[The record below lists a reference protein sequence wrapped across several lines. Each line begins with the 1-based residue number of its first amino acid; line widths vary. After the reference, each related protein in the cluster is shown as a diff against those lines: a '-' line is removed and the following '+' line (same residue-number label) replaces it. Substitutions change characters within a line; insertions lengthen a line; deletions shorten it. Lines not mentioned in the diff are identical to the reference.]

1 MSDRVSTDRTLLF
14 GILAVQ
20 MDFIS
25 RDALV
30 GATNAW
36 VSQKDKPLGEVL
48 VERGELAK
56 ARRDLLEGLVDE
68 HVRAHAGDAAR
79 SLQAIS
85 SAGDIADDLQHIVD
99 EQIQASLGYVRRI
112 ASLTQDYSGVATTVL
127 PPLGPQTFW
136 TGRFRI
142 VRPHAK
148 GGLGIVS
155 IAMDDELDR
164 EVAFK
169 EIKHEF
175 AEHQTSRARFVLEA
189 EITGKLEHPG
199 IVPIYGLGHAPD
211 GSPFYA
217 MRFIR
222 GDSLADA
229 INRFHDPAGPF
240 FDPVKRSLEL
250 RELLGRF
257 LDVCDAMAYAHSR
270 GVLHRDL
277 KPGNVMLGPF
287 GETLVVDWGL
297 ALALE
302 RVPEGHD
309 SAHGAIKPT
318 KTDSSSLPNEE
329 GAVVGTLAYM
339 PPEQAEGNLDK
350 LGPRSDVYGLG
361 AILYDLLTGKFP
373 NTGDSLADLL
383 KSIRDGRITP
393 PRQIRPDISPSLEAV
408 CLKAPALDPQNRY
421 ASPRNLGADIKAWLA
436 NEPVS
441 ARREPFSEP
450 ARRWA
455 KRNKTAVTGLAAAL
469 LVGLIGFGAVAAV
482 QTRARNTL
490 DAKNQELDGKNTE
503 LVKANAD
510 LNLARTRAEDREDQ
524 AIDAVKKFR
533 DAIVNEPE
541 LKASPALESLR
552 KRLLKEP
559 LAFFRTLRERLQ
571 ADQDTRPDSLNRLAA
586 ACFDL
591 VLLTNEIGDKRDALL
606 EYRDALAIHQKLE
619 TQTPPSWCPGS
630 TWRTASATWEFCSVI
645 PAESARRWKP
655 IRRLLPFGK
664 S

>member
-1 MSDRVSTDRTLLF
+1 MSDRVSTDRNLLF
-14 GILAVQ
+14 GILALQ

-30 GATNAW
+30 GTMNAW
-36 VSQKDKPLGEVL
+36 VIQKNKPLGDVL

-56 ARRDLLEGLVDE
+56 AHRDLLEGLVDE

-79 SLQAIS
+79 SLHAIS

-99 EQIQASLGYVRRI
+99 EQVQASLGHVRRI
-112 ASLTQDYSGVATTVL
+112 ASLTQDYSGVAATVL
-127 PPLGPQTFW
+127 PRVGPQTFW

-211 GSPFYA
+211 GSPYYA

-240 FDPVKRSLEL
+240 IDPVKRSLQL
-250 RELLGRF
+250 RELLSRF

-297 ALALE
+297 ALHSNACP
-302 RVPEGHD
+302 RDTTRRTARSNRPKPIPAPCPMKKVRS
-309 SAHGAIKPT
+309 SAPWHT
-318 KTDSSSLPNEE
+318 C
-329 GAVVGTLAYM
+329 
-339 PPEQAEGNLDK
+339 
-350 LGPRSDVYGLG
+350 RR
-361 AILYDLLTGKFP
+361 TG
-373 NTGDSLADLL
+373 
-383 KSIRDGRITP
+383 GRES
-393 PRQIRPDISPSLEAV
+393 R
-408 CLKAPALDPQNRY
+408 
-421 ASPRNLGADIKAWLA
+421 
-436 NEPVS
+436 
-441 ARREPFSEP
+441 
-450 ARRWA
+450 
-455 KRNKTAVTGLAAAL
+455 
-469 LVGLIGFGAVAAV
+469 
-482 QTRARNTL
+482 QTRASLRCL
-490 DAKNQELDGKNTE
+490 WSGRDSLRLADGK
-503 LVKANAD
+503 VPQHGRQSGRASQIHSRRKYHPA
-510 LNLARTRAEDREDQ
+510 AR
-524 AIDAVKKFR
+524 
-533 DAIVNEPE
+533 
-541 LKASPALESLR
+541 
-552 KRLLKEP
+552 
-559 LAFFRTLRERLQ
+559 
-571 ADQDTRPDSLNRLAA
+571 
-586 ACFDL
+586 
-591 VLLTNEIGDKRDALL
+591 
-606 EYRDALAIHQKLE
+606 
-619 TQTPPSWCPGS
+619 
-630 TWRTASATWEFCSVI
+630 
-645 PAESARRWKP
+645 
-655 IRRLLPFGK
+655 LP
-664 S
+664 

>member
-1 MSDRVSTDRTLLF
+1 M
-14 GILAVQ
+14 
-20 MDFIS
+20 
-25 RDALV
+25 
-30 GATNAW
+30 
-36 VSQKDKPLGEVL
+36 
-48 VERGELAK
+48 
-56 ARRDLLEGLVDE
+56 
-68 HVRAHAGDAAR
+68 RAHAGEAAR

-99 EQIQASLGYVRRI
+99 GRVQASLGHVRRI
-112 ASLTQDYSGVATTVL
+112 ASLTQDYSGVPPTVV
-127 PPLGPQTFW
+127 PRVGPQTFW

-155 IAMDDELDR
+155 VAMDDELDR

-175 AEHQTSRARFVLEA
+175 ADHPTNRARFVLEA

-211 GSPFYA
+211 GSPYYA

-240 FDPVKRSLEL
+240 IDPVKRSLQL

-318 KTDSSSLPNEE
+318 KTESSSLPDEK

-373 NTGDSLADLL
+373 NTGDSVLAV
-383 KSIRDGRITP
+383 SSNPFAMEVSPR
-393 PRQIRPDISPSLEAV
+393 RQIRP
-408 CLKAPALDPQNRY
+408 
-421 ASPRNLGADIKAWLA
+421 
-436 NEPVS
+436 
-441 ARREPFSEP
+441 
-450 ARRWA
+450 
-455 KRNKTAVTGLAAAL
+455 
-469 LVGLIGFGAVAAV
+469 
-482 QTRARNTL
+482 
-490 DAKNQELDGKNTE
+490 
-503 LVKANAD
+503 
-510 LNLARTRAEDREDQ
+510 
-524 AIDAVKKFR
+524 
-533 DAIVNEPE
+533 
-541 LKASPALESLR
+541 
-552 KRLLKEP
+552 
-559 LAFFRTLRERLQ
+559 
-571 ADQDTRPDSLNRLAA
+571 
-586 ACFDL
+586 
-591 VLLTNEIGDKRDALL
+591 
-606 EYRDALAIHQKLE
+606 
-619 TQTPPSWCPGS
+619 
-630 TWRTASATWEFCSVI
+630 
-645 PAESARRWKP
+645 
-655 IRRLLPFGK
+655 
-664 S
+664 